1 MAKKTSDKT
10 QPAPRSPARSKENGA
25 DKIDGRVRRSRDR
38 VLTTTFE
45 LLGESGVGG
54 FTVDEVARRSGVAK
68 TTIYRHWPS
77 REALVI
83 DACSRLS
90 DEQEV
95 PDTGSLEG
103 DLTAI
108 LTNIGHLLG
117 TARWSSVLPSI
128 VDAAERDPEFADIH
142 QRIQHGHAAPLREVI
157 DRAAGRGEIAPTV
170 DRSAMIA
177 GLMGPLF
184 YRRWFSRE
192 PIDERLVKTI
202 VRNVISSRR
211 ITDDFSPDPAAS
223 SMRSTSPGEPRITRG
238 RVSAANP
245 AATARQARGGGAGS

>member
-1 MAKKTSDKT
+1 MAKRTSGK
-10 QPAPRSPARSKENGA
+10 APPPQRAAAPSKESGA
-25 DKIDGRVRRSRDR
+25 DKVDGRVRRSRDR

-83 DACSRLS
+83 DACSRIS

-103 DLTAI
+103 DITAI

-128 VDAAERDPEFADIH
+128 ADVAERDPEFADLH
-142 QRIQHGHAAPLREVI
+142 RRIQQGHAAPLREVI
-157 DRAAGRGEIAPTV
+157 DRAAGMGEIAATA
-170 DRSAMIA
+170 DRSTMIA

-192 PIDERLVKTI
+192 PIDEQFVKRI
-202 VRNVISSRR
+202 VRNVISSQR
-211 ITDDFSPDPAAS
+211 TTEDFRPDPSAFS
-223 SMRSTSPGEPRITRG
+223 SL
-238 RVSAANP
+238 
-245 AATARQARGGGAGS
+245 

>member
-1 MAKKTSDKT
+1 MAKRTSGKT
-10 QPAPRSPARSKENGA
+10 PRAQQSGVPPQEGGA

-83 DACSRLS
+83 DACSRIS

-103 DLTAI
+103 DVTAI

-128 VDAAERDPEFADIH
+128 VDVAERDPQFAEVH
-142 QRIQHGHAAPLREVI
+142 RRIQHGHAAPLREVI
-157 DRAAGRGEIAPTV
+157 DRAAGRGEIAATA
-170 DRSAMIA
+170 DRSIMIA

-192 PIDERLVKTI
+192 VIDGQFIQTI
-202 VRNVISSRR
+202 VRNVISRQR
-211 ITDDFSPDPAAS
+211 TTDDARPDAPAPS
-223 SMRSTSPGEPRITRG
+223 S
-238 RVSAANP
+238 A
-245 AATARQARGGGAGS
+245 